1 MATVTLSSLVN
12 LRGGAKVWVV
22 EGAFLLEA
30 KVVAEGKIALRS
42 KIKDKKPLVELIFFH
57 DGIKAEVKIE
67 VSGSVDGKNTKDT
80 SGNSGRDAWM
90 NADSPVE
97 ASTKKTV
104 TKEWIWAKALSETN
118 SRCRTTLIGG

>member
-1 MATVTLSSLVN
+1 
-12 LRGGAKVWVV
+12 
-22 EGAFLLEA
+22 LEA

-67 VSGSVDGKNTKDT
+67 ISGDIAKEGTESTK
-80 SGNSGRDAWM
+80 GNSGFWGGWGSSE
-90 NADSPVE
+90 NSVE
-97 ASTKKTV
+97 VSAKNTY

-118 SRCRTTLIGG
+118 SRYRTTLIGG

>member
-67 VSGSVDGKNTKDT
+67 VAARKNTQYDPNT
-80 SGNSGRDAWM
+80 SGNSSPNAW
-90 NADSPVE
+90 DYVE
-97 ASTKKTV
+97 GSTEISAKKTY
-104 TKEWIWAKALSETN
+104 TKEWIWANALSEAN

>member
-1 MATVTLSSLVN
+1 M
-12 LRGGAKVWVV
+12 

-67 VSGSVDGKNTKDT
+67 ISGDIAKEGTESTK
-80 SGNSGRDAWM
+80 GNSGPNAWDYV
-90 NADSPVE
+90 DS
-97 ASTKKTV
+97 STEISAKKTY
-104 TKEWIWAKALSETN
+104 TKEWIWAKALSEAN
-118 SRCRTTLIGG
+118 SRYRTTLIGG

>member
-1 MATVTLSSLVN
+1 

-67 VSGSVDGKNTKDT
+67 VSGSVDEKNTKDT
-80 SGNSGRDAWM
+80 SGNSGPDAW
-90 NADSPVE
+90 DYVE
-97 ASTKKTV
+97 STTELSAKKTY
-104 TKEWIWAKALSETN
+104 TKEWIWAKALSEAN
-118 SRCRTTLIGG
+118 SRYRTTLIGG